1 MLISIPYGEQILS
14 AEADWFDVL
23 GTLDVAEAP
32 ALPDPAVALLRGL
45 DRPIG
50 LDGPLAARL
59 RPGASVAIVVSD
71 SFRKTGVHAFL
82 PALLDY
88 LGRHG
93 IAEGDVSFLV
103 ATGSHRGPTDDE
115 LDAILGPPV
124 HGRFA
129 GRIYTHDSGD
139 RANLALRGVTSRGTP
154 VWLNRR
160 ALEADVLI
168 VTGTVVLHYFGG
180 FGGGRKSIVPG
191 LAGLETIAANHAL
204 NLDPE
209 VDRLNPDVAIGR
221 LAGNPVAEDMLEG
234 ALLGPDAFLINT
246 VLNRAGG
253 IAGLFAGDLLA
264 AHEAACTLAES
275 LYVTPVSEPADLV
288 IASAGTAKNFIQSH
302 KALYNACQ
310 VLKPEGRLILTTPA
324 PEGYGGNKFAE
335 WLGLKTREAVIA
347 ALRRNAEINGQT
359 ALSTLDKAPRTTFIT
374 EMSED
379 LVRAM
384 GGEKGATL
392 DEALDRARRLLPG
405 SGRHRPTAWLMP
417 AAGSTVPRLARAGD
431 PKARMS

>member
-1 MLISIPYGEQILS
+1 MQISIPYGEHTLS

-23 GTLDVAEAP
+23 GTLDVGDAP
-32 ALPDPAVALLRGL
+32 PLPDAAGALVCALDTPIGF
-45 DRPIG
+45 DRP
-50 LDGPLAARL
+50 LSARL

-71 SFRKTGVHAFL
+71 SFRKTGVHTYL
-82 PALLDY
+82 PALLEY
-88 LGRHG
+88 LAAGG
-93 IAEGDVSFLV
+93 IADTDISFLV
-103 ATGSHRGPTDDE
+103 ATGSHRAPTATE
-115 LDAILGPPV
+115 LDGILGPAV
-124 HGRFA
+124 RERFSD
-129 GRIYTHDSGD
+129 RIHSHDPND
-139 RANLALRGVTSRGTP
+139 RSNLVFRGITSRGTP
-154 VWLNRR
+154 AWLNRR

-204 NLDPE
+204 NLDPA

-234 ALLGPDAFLINT
+234 ALLGPEAFLINT

-253 IAGLFAGDLLA
+253 IAGLFAGDLVA
-264 AHEAACTLAES
+264 AHATACALAES

-288 IASAGTAKNFIQSH
+288 IASAGNAKNFIQSH

-310 VLKPEGRLILTTPA
+310 ALKPDGRLILATPA

-335 WLGLKTREAVIA
+335 WLGLETREAIIA

-374 EMSED
+374 EMPEE
-379 LVRAM
+379 LVHGM
-384 GGEKGATL
+384 GGRK
-392 DEALDRARRLLPG
+392 EADLAAALASARRELIG
-405 SGRHRPTAWLMP
+405 TAKGRPTAWLMP
-417 AAGSTVPRLARAGD
+417 AAASTVPRLPVAGA
-431 PKARMS
+431 PGLGTP